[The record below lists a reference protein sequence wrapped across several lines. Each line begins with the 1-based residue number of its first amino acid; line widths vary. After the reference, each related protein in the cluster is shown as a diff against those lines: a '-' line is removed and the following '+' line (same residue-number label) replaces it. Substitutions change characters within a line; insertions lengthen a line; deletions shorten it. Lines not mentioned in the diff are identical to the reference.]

1 MVARET
7 GAGRAIPSPRA
18 AALEKAP
25 HPPNTLGLRNVA
37 RARRIRLSTLAGVR
51 FHARPGLP
59 LAKLTRANGL
69 PRACATQW
77 LTELTL
83 TPKRLAT
90 LRHASPLRTART
102 TARRRSSTELF

>member
-1 MVARET
+1 
-7 GAGRAIPSPRA
+7 
-18 AALEKAP
+18 
-25 HPPNTLGLRNVA
+25 
-37 RARRIRLSTLAGVR
+37 
-51 FHARPGLP
+51 LP

-77 LTELTL
+77 LTVLTL

-90 LRHASPLRTART
+90 LRNASPLRTART

>member
-1 MVARET
+1 MA
-7 GAGRAIPSPRA
+7 S
-18 AALEKAP
+18 AP
-25 HPPNTLGLRNVA
+25 YSPNTLCLRNVA
-37 RARRIRLSTLAGVR
+37 RVRRIRASTLAGVR

-77 LTELTL
+77 LTVLTL

-90 LRHASPLRTART
+90 LRNASPLRTA
-102 TARRRSSTELF
+102 